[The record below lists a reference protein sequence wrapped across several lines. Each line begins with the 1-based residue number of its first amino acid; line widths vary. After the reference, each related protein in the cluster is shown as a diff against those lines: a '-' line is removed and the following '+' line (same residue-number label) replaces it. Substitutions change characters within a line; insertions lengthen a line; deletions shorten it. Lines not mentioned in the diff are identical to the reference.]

1 MFKGCAYP
9 ERHPLKGVDN
19 LHRFA
24 LTFLDCHIKM
34 PFIDLFMLHIFF
46 HFLSIHI
53 RPDELSQGEHRC
65 LSAYCLDV
73 CSNASLCLF
82 CKYTDVNIICQWL
95 VSQMN
100 LEDLLTL
107 PFSWWWDADQ
117 SVEPSRA
124 KQSRVDQIRSVRR
137 GYDDQK
143 LRDML
148 RGRGVRPL
156 IKHREF
162 KPYDRAANARMDK
175 ELYGQRNMAETAN
188 SVIKR
193 RYGDHVRSRKC
204 HHQFREIIGKC
215 IVYNIERAIK
225 SLVLNIQAI
234 IQKLFYKA

>member
-1 MFKGCAYP
+1 
-9 ERHPLKGVDN
+9 
-19 LHRFA
+19 
-24 LTFLDCHIKM
+24 
-34 PFIDLFMLHIFF
+34 
-46 HFLSIHI
+46 
-53 RPDELSQGEHRC
+53 
-65 LSAYCLDV
+65 
-73 CSNASLCLF
+73 
-82 CKYTDVNIICQWL
+82 
-95 VSQMN
+95 
-100 LEDLLTL
+100 
-107 PFSWWWDADQ
+107 
-117 SVEPSRA
+117 
-124 KQSRVDQIRSVRR
+124 
-137 GYDDQK
+137 
-143 LRDML
+143 ML